1 MNRYHITVIAPP
13 DDMEL
18 EVVAKDMSISEAG
31 VYTFYDADRRQVA
44 YFPCGRTV
52 ISKVEYDIDGGGEKS
67 NCKVTDLNNGV
78 G

>member
-13 DDMEL
+13 QDYEL
-18 EVVAKDMSISEAG
+18 EVVARDMSISEAG

-44 YFPCGRTV
+44 YFPCGRTF
-52 ISKVEYDIDGGGEKS
+52 ISKIEHGIEEEGEKS
-67 NCKVTDLNNGV
+67 NGKVTDLNNGV